1 MRIGQLQ
8 FSAIESSVIS
18 THVMVEALTAIS
30 IFFSITDYCAAN
42 VCRYRKTMR
51 RHH

>member
-30 IFFSITDYCAAN
+30 IFFFDNELLRRQRLSL
-42 VCRYRKTMR
+42 RKPMR